1 MSKGESI
8 YMKNLWIDI
17 LLAFL
22 IFQLSTYLYNHT
34 SSEFILNQEVEMF
47 NEDIKNQEIVDNYH
61 IPRETN
67 PNAISNF
74 VEEMSEISRF
84 TIKVA
89 VEILGGFN

>member
-1 MSKGESI
+1 
-8 YMKNLWIDI
+8 MKYFWLDL

-22 IFQLSTYLYNHT
+22 IFQLSTYVYSHT
-34 SSEFILNQEVEMF
+34 SNEYILNQEVEIF
-47 NEDIKNQEIVDNYH
+47 NEDVQNKEIIKNYH

-84 TIKVA
+84 TIKMA

>member
-1 MSKGESI
+1 
-8 YMKNLWIDI
+8 MKNLCIDI

-34 SSEFILNQEVEMF
+34 SNEYILNQEVEKF
-47 NEDIKNQEIVDNYH
+47 NEDIKNHKTINNYH

-67 PNAISNF
+67 PNAVSNF